1 MFLNQSRSERPL
13 SSERF
18 YGQKPTQQGR
28 NGLVQTC
35 VGDGQPP
42 SQEVEGSIGGVG
54 HIARQCLEVALS
66 RQPAHK
72 LGRVGVEFAVVQ
84 GVRAVGQRVQQGP
97 ISHGE
102 LASGVVARAQSA
114 LVAGGGGGEIGLD
127 GEQMGILCVN
137 DAREERDKQTDERRD
152 KKKKKH
158 RQAIV

>member
-1 MFLNQSRSERPL
+1 MNGLSVLNIFVVQTSTVITP
-13 SSERF
+13 
-18 YGQKPTQQGR
+18 QGP

-54 HIARQCLEVALS
+54 HVARQRLEVALS
-66 RQPAHK
+66 GQPAHE
-72 LGRVGVEFAVVQ
+72 LGRVGVELAVVQ

-97 ISHGE
+97 VSHGE

-137 DAREERDKQTDERRD
+137 DARGEGERERQTNRRKKRQKTKQ
-152 KKKKKH
+152 KQ